1 LGLYLFG
8 LYYKATISLRDMTFT
23 TFSFVLGGLAATVI
37 PVLLHLLMRGK
48 LKRIEFPALL
58 FVRKHLETY
67 RRHYRLK
74 HIILLVFRILI
85 LALFGLALSRPI
97 LKLADWFPNI
107 TVSKNNDG
115 QQSFVSSLA
124 VSLSSQDAPI
134 AAVIVIDS
142 SLRMEYVSE
151 NQSRFEAAK
160 DFSRWILKQLPQSSH
175 IAILSSDR
183 ERAVFQVDR
192 LAAEEKI
199 NRLPITPLERP
210 MTEAVQDALILLSES
225 AFEQRELYLLSD
237 LSQPSWSTSPDHSLQ
252 NLIENMKQKNSIL
265 NGTNKELGFFVIDVS
280 AEQPVNSSI
289 DQFTLVPEVITAQ
302 TPIRIDLEL
311 SHLGP
316 AQKKTV
322 ELLLVDQ
329 EKTNNET
336 VRASK
341 SVDFSEGESR
351 RSLSFLL
358 SGFDS
363 GTYQGQCRFTVPDAL
378 PIDDQAWF
386 TIQVQ
391 LPWKILLAAQPPVRD
406 SSLYLRQALETVPFV
421 VETIPLSDISS
432 LTATELHQYSSVILL
447 DPSPLEPVVWK
458 KLADYASSGYGVGVF
473 LGRNADSLASFNA
486 PSATEIIGAKLVRQA
501 RDPNG
506 DTWIVPNNGVSPIFS
521 VFKPFGSLEAF
532 PWNAQPVFRYWELND
547 FSSRAEVAASFSD
560 GRAAILTQTIGRG
573 HTVTVTTPVSEITDQ
588 PWNQL
593 TRGEAAWMF
602 VLLSEGITKYLAGVS
617 EQKYN
622 FVMGE
627 PVVLRPNLEMLPPTC
642 LLRIPSGKS
651 IRLTPDQ
658 VRQEITVSSTT
669 ESGNYRIRSGGSQES
684 LDTGFSVNYTAGST
698 HLQKITKEKLNQIFG
713 EGNYRFVKTPQ
724 EVELGIARRRIGQE
738 LYAIIML
745 ILAFLF
751 AGEYVFS
758 NRFFQQRQEQKHK

>member
-1 LGLYLFG
+1 
-8 LYYKATISLRDMTFT
+8 MTFT
-23 TFSFVLGGLAATVI
+23 TLSFLLGGLATAVI

-48 LKRIEFPALL
+48 PKRIEFPALL
-58 FVRKHLETY
+58 FVRKHLELY

-74 HIILLVFRILI
+74 HIILLLLRILT
-85 LALFGLALSRPI
+85 LVLFGLALSRPI

-107 TVSKNNDG
+107 TVANDQNG
-115 QQSFVSSLA
+115 KRSFVSSLA

-134 AAVIVIDS
+134 AAAVVIDS
-142 SLRMEYVSE
+142 SLRMEYVAE

-160 DFSRWILKQLPQSSH
+160 DFSRWILQQLPQGST

-183 ERAVFQVDR
+183 EKAVFQVDR
-192 LAAEEKI
+192 LAAKEKI
-199 NRLPITPLERP
+199 DRLPVTPLGRP
-210 MTEAVQDALILLSES
+210 ITEAVQDALILLGESE
-225 AFEQRELYLLSD
+225 FEQRELYLLSD
-237 LSQPSWSTSPDHSLQ
+237 LSQPSWSEDSAHSLQ
-252 NLIENMKQKNSIL
+252 NLIKNMKQKNGLL

-289 DQFTLVPEVITAQ
+289 NQFTLVPEVITAQ
-302 TPIRIDLEL
+302 IPVRVDLEL
-311 SHLGP
+311 FHLGP

-322 ELLLVDQ
+322 ELLLADQ
-329 EKTNNET
+329 EKKDQEI

-341 SVDFSEGESR
+341 SVDFSDGESR
-351 RSLSFLL
+351 RYLSFLL

-363 GTYQGQCRFTVPDAL
+363 GTYQGQCRYTVPDAL

-421 VETIPLSDISS
+421 VETIPLSEISG
-432 LTATELHQYSSVILL
+432 LTATELDQYSSVILL

-458 KLADYASSGYGVGVF
+458 KLADYVSSGHGVGLF

-506 DTWIVPNNGVSPIFS
+506 DTWIVPDNGVSPIFS
-521 VFKPFGSLEAF
+521 VFKPLGSLDTF
-532 PWNAQPVFRYWELND
+532 PWNAQPIFRYWELSD

-560 GRAAILTQTIGRG
+560 GRAAILTQIIGRG
-573 HTVTVTTPVSEITDQ
+573 RTVTVATPVSEINDQ
-588 PWNQL
+588 PWNLL
-593 TRGEAAWMF
+593 THGEAAWMF

-617 EQKYN
+617 EQKHN

-651 IRLTPDQ
+651 VRLTPDQ
-658 VRQEITVSSTT
+658 VRREITVSSTT
-669 ESGNYRIRSGGSQES
+669 ESGNYRIRSGGSQKS
-684 LDTGFSVNYTAGST
+684 LDTGFSVNYPAEST
-698 HLQKITKEKLNQIFG
+698 NLQKINKEKLDQILG
-713 EGNYRFVKTPQ
+713 EGNYRFAKTPQ
-724 EVELGIARRRIGQE
+724 EVELGIVRRRIGQE
-738 LYAIIML
+738 LYAVIML
-745 ILAFLF
+745 VLAILF

-758 NRFFQQRQEQKHK
+758 NRFFQQKQEQKT

>member
-1 LGLYLFG
+1 
-8 LYYKATISLRDMTFT
+8 MTFT
-23 TFSFVLGGLAATVI
+23 TFSFFLGGLITAVI

-48 LKRIEFPALL
+48 PKRIEFPALL

-67 RRHYRLK
+67 RRYYQLK
-74 HIILLVFRILI
+74 HIILLIFRILI
-85 LALFGLALSRPI
+85 LILLGLALSRPI
-97 LKLADWFPNI
+97 LKLADWFPGINI
-107 TVSKNNDG
+107 SKDREG
-115 QQSFVSSLA
+115 QQNFVSSLA

-134 AAVIVIDS
+134 AAAVVIDS

-160 DFSRWILKQLPQSSH
+160 DFSRWILKQLPQGSN

-199 NRLPITPLERP
+199 NRLPITPLGRP
-210 MTEAVQDALILLSES
+210 ITETVQEALILLSES
-225 AFEQRELYLLSD
+225 EFEQRELYLLSD
-237 LSQPSWSTSPDHSLQ
+237 LSQPGWSESSAPLLQ
-252 NLIENMKQKNSIL
+252 NLIEKMKPKNSFL
-265 NGTNKELGFFVIDVS
+265 RGTNKELGFFVIDIS
-280 AEQPVNSSI
+280 AEQPVNSSVE
-289 DQFTLVPEVITAQ
+289 QFTLVPEVVTAH

-322 ELLLVDQ
+322 ELLFVDQ
-329 EKTNNET
+329 EKPDHET

-341 SVDFSEGESR
+341 SVDFSGGESR
-351 RSLSFLL
+351 SLLSFLL

-378 PIDDQAWF
+378 PIDDQARF
-386 TIQVQ
+386 TIHVQ
-391 LPWKILLAAQPPVRD
+391 LPWKILLAAQAPVRD

-421 VETIPLSDISS
+421 VETISISDIAG
-432 LTATELHQYSSVILL
+432 LTATELNQYSSVILL

-458 KLADYASSGYGVGVF
+458 KLADYASLGHGVGVF
-473 LGRNADSLASFNA
+473 LGRSADSLASFNT

-506 DTWIVPNNGVSPIFS
+506 DTWIVPNNGGVSPIFS
-521 VFKPFGSLEAF
+521 VFKPFGSLDAF

-547 FSSRAEVAASFSD
+547 FSSRVEVAASFSD

-573 HTVTVTTPVSEITDQ
+573 RTVTVTTPVSEISNQQ

-617 EQKYN
+617 EQRYN
-622 FVMGE
+622 FVTGE
-627 PVVLRPNLEMLPPTC
+627 PVVLRPDLEMLPPTC

-658 VRQEITVSSTT
+658 VRREITVPATT

-684 LDTGFSVNYTAGST
+684 LDTGFSVNHPAGST
-698 HLQKITKEKLNQIFG
+698 QLQKINKEKLNQIFG
-713 EGNYRFVKTPQ
+713 ENNYRFAKTPQ

-745 ILAFLF
+745 VLAFLF
-751 AGEYVFS
+751 TGEYVFS
-758 NRFFQQRQEQKHK
+758 NRFFQQKQEQKQKHEL